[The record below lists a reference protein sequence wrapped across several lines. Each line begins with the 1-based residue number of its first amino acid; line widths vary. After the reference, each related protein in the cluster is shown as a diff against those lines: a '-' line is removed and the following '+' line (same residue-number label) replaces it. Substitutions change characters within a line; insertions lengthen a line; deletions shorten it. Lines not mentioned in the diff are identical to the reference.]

1 MRTRLPEVDV
11 SSRDQTDAPPRKV
24 LLFSGHMID
33 APGRQAPRFPAG
45 KEPVAAN
52 EIARLLDSPDIA
64 ANSSDLAICSGAC
77 GGDLLFAEACLARGT
92 SLELYL
98 PFDEPTFLGNSV
110 DFAGDDW
117 RNRFFAAKSKAALH
131 VAPDEFGPL
140 RTNEDPYERVNLW
153 MLERAARFGA
163 ARMIFVC
170 LWNGEGGDGPGG
182 TKHLMDAARRNSAPV
197 HWLNTKTLWN

>member
-1 MRTRLPEVDV
+1 M
-11 SSRDQTDAPPRKV
+11 SSTDQTDAPPRKV

-33 APGRQAPRFPAG
+33 APGREAPRFPAG
-45 KEPVAAN
+45 KEPVVAN
-52 EIARLLDSPDIA
+52 EIARLLDSPNIA

-98 PFDEPTFLGNSV
+98 PFDETTFLANSV

-117 RNRFFAAKSKAALH
+117 RKRFFAAKSKAALH
-131 VAPDEFGPL
+131 VHPTNSVRSGP
-140 RTNEDPYERVNLW
+140 TKIPYERVNLW

>member
-1 MRTRLPEVDV
+1 MNSKDQADV
-11 SSRDQTDAPPRKV
+11 PPRRV
-24 LLFSGHMID
+24 LLFSGHMVD
-33 APGRQAPRFPAG
+33 APTRREPRFPAG
-45 KEPVAAN
+45 KEPVVADAIAA
-52 EIARLLDSPDIA
+52 LLDGSDIA
-64 ANSSDLAICSGAC
+64 AGPGDLAICSGAC

-98 PFDEPTFLGNSV
+98 PFDESNFLANSV
-110 DFAGDDW
+110 DYAGADW
-117 RNRFFAAKSKAALH
+117 RNRFFATKGKATMH
-131 VAPDEFGPL
+131 IAPDELGPL

-163 ARMIFVC
+163 AKMVFVC

>member
-1 MRTRLPEVDV
+1 MNSKDPSDALP
-11 SSRDQTDAPPRKV
+11 RHV

-33 APGRQAPRFPAG
+33 APGRKEPRFPAS
-45 KEPVAAN
+45 KEPVVAD
-52 EIARLLDSPDIA
+52 EIARLLASPDVA

-77 GGDLLFAEACLARGT
+77 GGDLLFAEACLARET
-92 SLELYL
+92 ALELYL
-98 PFDEPTFLGNSV
+98 PFDESTFLANSV

-117 RNRFFAAKSKAALH
+117 RNRFFAAKTKANLH
-131 VAPDEFGPL
+131 LATDELGPL

-163 ARMIFVC
+163 AKMIFVC

-197 HWLNTKTLWN
+197 HWLNTKMLWN